1 MRTLLPFTK
10 HTWDRTATHTV
21 GLLAVLALSASCAP
35 RDRDAVEQQPA
46 SSELALEWRQ
56 PESSPAGDSTTT
68 TDPAEAPPTGR
79 FDPSPVPD
87 EPPPTHVAGAQAAP
101 TLPAPTVLHP
111 FPHVEVRLENRA
123 VLFDGV
129 ACLDA
134 GWLEFIV
141 CTPGTKEHESLIVTR
156 ARPSH
161 LHAALLLIGL
171 KPGSPGRWVYEN
183 DRVSTVPPT
192 GDAVLV
198 EVIYTNEQGQVVTE
212 PIRRW
217 IRDHLGENEFPDRA
231 WVFGGSR
238 LRAAPPDFGVAE
250 IYEADYSGSVI
261 GLVTFGDEM
270 LCFPEV
276 LPDQVDIRPP
286 EWEVNTRHVPRPGT
300 VVTVVLRPAGGGEPP
315 AVSHQPKANSQ

>member
-1 MRTLLPFTK
+1 MAMRPAVTP
-10 HTWDRTATHTV
+10 HPDRRLRSIARTIGLC
-21 GLLAVLALSASCAP
+21 GLLVLSSGCAS
-35 RDRDAVEQQPA
+35 RDRDPAAAHTEAVVAEA
-46 SSELALEWRQ
+46 SGTTASESGSQAAQEATVRGEHVTAT
-56 PESSPAGDSTTT
+56 ESSRPDPHRPSAGGSSPGASDSR
-68 TDPAEAPPTGR
+68 GG
-79 FDPSPVPD
+79 
-87 EPPPTHVAGAQAAP
+87 AGAVQSQP
-101 TLPAPTVLHP
+101 RQPTVLHP
-111 FPHVEVRLENRA
+111 FPHIEVRLDDRA

-161 LHAALLLIGL
+161 IHAALLLIGL

-192 GDAVLV
+192 GDEVIV
-198 EVIYTNEQGQVVTE
+198 EVIYTNEQGQMVTE

-217 IRDHLGENEFPDRA
+217 IRDHLGENEFPDRP
-231 WVFGGSR
+231 WTFGGSR
-238 LRAAPPDFGVAE
+238 MRQAPPDFGVAE

-276 LPDQVDIRPP
+276 LPDQVDIQPP
-286 EWEVNTRHVPRPGT
+286 EWEVNSKHVPRPGT
-300 VVTVVLRPAGGGEPP
+300 AVTVVLRPAE
-315 AVSHQPKANSQ
+315 QE